1 MKSQS
6 GQTQPTSAE
15 PTKPKTTSQV
25 GRLLRWTLPFL
36 VSVLLLWWILSGMDL
51 GIIREL
57 LTVEVASTFVPLLLA
72 FLAISLLIEA
82 ISLVWVVSYYH
93 EFSSFLMA
101 ARIKAASYLLGLINY
116 ALGAGA
122 VALLLHRRSHVP
134 LGQAAGSVLLI
145 GLFDMG
151 SLLLLALA
159 ALGLREADGSSLNA
173 GFTALAAVALFMG
186 FAILRMP
193 YPLGPLDRLRDLA
206 LFEAARTL
214 PLPLLIRL
222 GLLRVAFVASFIILT
237 GGALQAFGVEIPP
250 LPLIVGVCALLLIS
264 AIPMAAAGLGTGQVA
279 FVAIFEGYGTP
290 EVLLATSLTIS
301 FGMILCR
308 ALIGV
313 AFAREFTAEA
323 FRARR
328 EITE

>member
-1 MKSQS
+1 M
-6 GQTQPTSAE
+6 
-15 PTKPKTTSQV
+15 
-25 GRLLRWTLPFL
+25 GRFLRWTLPFL
-36 VSVLLLWWILSGMDL
+36 VSAALLWWILSGMDMGTL
-51 GIIREL
+51 RDL
-57 LTVEVASTFVPLLLA
+57 LTAEVASTFVPLLLA
-72 FLAISLLIEA
+72 FIVLSLAIEA
-82 ISLVWVVSYYH
+82 ICLVWVVSHYH
-93 EFSSFLMA
+93 EFSSFVLA

-122 VALLLHRRSHVP
+122 VALLLHRRSRVP

-173 GFTALAAVALFMG
+173 GFTALAAGALFLG
-186 FAILRMP
+186 FAVLRMP
-193 YPLGPLDRLRDLA
+193 FSLGPLDRLRELP

-214 PLPLLIRL
+214 PLNLLMRL
-222 GLLRVAFVASFIILT
+222 GFLRIAFVGSFIILT
-237 GGALQAFGVEIPP
+237 GGALRSFGVEIPT

-279 FVAIFEGYGTP
+279 FVTIFEGYGAP

>member
-1 MKSQS
+1 MTSQT
-6 GQTQPTSAE
+6 GQSQPALPAPTSA
-15 PTKPKTTSQV
+15 PAPPRW
-25 GRLLRWTLPFL
+25 GRLLRWILPFL
-36 VSVLLLWWILSGMDL
+36 VSALLLLWLLSGMDL
-51 GIIREL
+51 GVIREL
-57 LTVEVASTFVPLLLA
+57 LTVEVAWTFIPLLLA
-72 FLAISLLIEA
+72 FIAISLLIEA
-82 ISLVWVVSYYH
+82 ICLVWVVSYYH
-93 EFSSFLMA
+93 EFSSYVMA

-122 VALLLHRRSHVP
+122 VALLLHRRSGVP
-134 LGQAAGSVLLI
+134 LGQAAGSVILI

-151 SLLLLALA
+151 SLLILALA
-159 ALGLREADGSSLNA
+159 ALGLRESDGASLNA
-173 GFTALAAVALFMG
+173 GFTALAALALFLG
-186 FAILRMP
+186 FAVLRAP
-193 YPLGPLDRLRDLA
+193 VSLGPLDRLRNLP

-214 PLPLLIRL
+214 PLNLLLRL

-237 GGALQAFGVEIPP
+237 GGALDAFGVEISP

-264 AIPMAAAGLGTGQVA
+264 AIPMAAAGLGTGQIA

-301 FGMILCR
+301 FGMIICR
-308 ALIGV
+308 ALIGL

-328 EITE
+328 EIAQ